1 MKVLEGIEK
10 RRSIRKFKKKE
21 VKWGLVLEA
30 IDAALHAPLAG
41 NINCLKFLVVT
52 GQDTKNA
59 LAHHADQDWIA
70 DADTIVVVCSEDIQL
85 ERMYADR
92 APTYARQQAGAAI
105 QNFLLRITE
114 LGLGACWVGA
124 YLDSAIKRDL
134 RIPENAT
141 VEAIIPIGHPAEKP
155 KAHKKAAL
163 ENVIMWEHWG
173 QKKRPVHT
181 HDPSTKEGGVF

>member
-1 MKVLEGIEK
+1 MKVSEGIEK

-30 IDAALHAPLAG
+30 IDAALQAPLAG
-41 NINCLKFLVVT
+41 NINALKFIIIT
-52 GQDTKNA
+52 DPEMKYK
-59 LAHHADQDWIA
+59 LAKHADQDWIM

-92 APTYARQQAGAAI
+92 ANTYARQQAGAAI
-105 QNFLLRITE
+105 ENFLLRITE
-114 LGLGACWVGA
+114 LGLGACWIGA
-124 YLDSAIKRDL
+124 YLDSAVKRDL
-134 RIPENAT
+134 KIPAEAT

-155 KAHKKAAL
+155 KSHKKTAL

-173 QKKRPVHT
+173 QRKRPVQT
-181 HDPSTKEGGVF
+181 RDPTTKEGGVF